1 MIREAKAMGAEA
13 VAVCVKLEIPQPIL
27 KIMPREEAIR
37 YDLDTREMKYETA
50 KMFNRI
56 KYGWLY

>member
-1 MIREAKAMGAEA
+1 MGAEA

-56 KYGWLY
+56 KYGGLY